1 MDKGETLKL
10 LGLGLALVVL
20 LLINKFD
27 LLSASSR
34 QALGRASWPG
44 GSSTGAGSSW
54 GGALLLALVVAV
66 PTTRL
71 IRNRRA
77 QAAIIQHVANGPT
90 HVVTAAFGLEAGGS
104 GQGQFVGQTGGC
116 AAA

>member
-34 QALGRASWPG
+34 QALGRA
-44 GSSTGAGSSW
+44 
-54 GGALLLALVVAV
+54 L
-66 PTTRL
+66 
-71 IRNRRA
+71 
-77 QAAIIQHVANGPT
+77 
-90 HVVTAAFGLEAGGS
+90 
-104 GQGQFVGQTGGC
+104 
-116 AAA
+116 